1 MSIIEA
7 IILGI
12 VQGLTEFL
20 PISSS
25 GHIELG
31 KAILGVESADDI
43 TFTLLVHAA
52 TALSILVVFWKDIKE
67 LFFSI
72 FSFQWNENTQYIA
85 KIALSMLPAAFV
97 GLFFEDQLNELF
109 DGEIILVGCCLI
121 ATGFILFL
129 TQLERKHRRSVNFL
143 DAIIIGLAQAVA
155 ILPGISRS
163 GSTIST
169 ALALGIEKEKA
180 TRFSFLMVLGLIAGA
195 SAAVNRLFDQDK
207 SQSSGYYVGSENA
220 EPAQIDGPPN
230 QSPVNQFGVQQ
241 QTIVYGPQELGI
253 LYEIKAHYTRPT
265 MAQEQQER
273 LLQKATRYQA
283 DYLIFT
289 LDTEQHSNL
298 ISRILS
304 AGMSK
309 LILQNITTPV
319 AEWQHTPPFL
329 YVGFDHAKGSE
340 TLSQYFKTKT
350 NNQGEYGV
358 VLCCRSAM

>member
-72 FSFQWNENTQYIA
+72 FSFQWNENTQYSA

-195 SAAVNRLFDQDK
+195 SILKLKDLGEATQDTTFLPYLMGFLAAFV
-207 SQSSGYYVGSENA
+207 SGVLACTWMLNIVKRGK
-220 EPAQIDGPPN
+220 
-230 QSPVNQFGVQQ
+230 
-241 QTIVYGPQELGI
+241 IVYFSA
-253 LYEIKAHYTRPT
+253 YCF
-265 MAQEQQER
+265 
-273 LLQKATRYQA
+273 
-283 DYLIFT
+283 LIGAIAIAF
-289 LDTEQHSNL
+289 
-298 ISRILS
+298 
-304 AGMSK
+304 
-309 LILQNITTPV
+309 
-319 AEWQHTPPFL
+319 
-329 YVGFDHAKGSE
+329 GFM
-340 TLSQYFKTKT
+340 Q
-350 NNQGEYGV
+350 
-358 VLCCRSAM
+358 